1 MHLLPAFIYIT
12 HSRIFSNCQ
21 KVINY
26 ANIVLG
32 TNASQYLRDWAALGA
47 LSPNKNIQPNAYV
60 DADNRANLLVI
71 SAASYWPLVSDPGY
85 ANCERYCMNNITAS
99 ESCKSE
105 GPWGDQSSY
114 HQIPFAPGGS
124 IKNGFRRL
132 VIYQQF
138 TSGNSWVG
146 YMLYPAFTTDEALL
160 CRAEAYITKTLRRSC
175 SRYRRLAESLYEK
188 YTNLVQRDNQ

>member
-1 MHLLPAFIYIT
+1 MSKYCRRLEAILLLNRLRYFDRLQQQFRVSIVD
-12 HSRIFSNCQ
+12 FSNCQ

-138 TSGNSWVG
+138 TSG
-146 YMLYPAFTTDEALL
+146 
-160 CRAEAYITKTLRRSC
+160 C
-175 SRYRRLAESLYEK
+175 SFVV
-188 YTNLVQRDNQ
+188 TF

>member
-12 HSRIFSNCQ
+12 HSRIFLTARS
-21 KVINY
+21 VINY

-105 GPWGDQSSY
+105 ASMGRPVKLPPNPICAWWLYQER
-114 HQIPFAPGGS
+114 IPPFSHLSAVHIRQQLG
-124 IKNGFRRL
+124 RL
-132 VIYQQF
+132 YAV
-138 TSGNSWVG
+138 
-146 YMLYPAFTTDEALL
+146 
-160 CRAEAYITKTLRRSC
+160 SC
-175 SRYRRLAESLYEK
+175 FHYR
-188 YTNLVQRDNQ
+188 

>member
-71 SAASYWPLVSDPGY
+71 SAAFIL
-85 ANCERYCMNNITAS
+85 AI
-99 ESCKSE
+99 
-105 GPWGDQSSY
+105 
-114 HQIPFAPGGS
+114 
-124 IKNGFRRL
+124 GFR
-132 VIYQQF
+132 
-138 TSGNSWVG
+138 SG
-146 YMLYPAFTTDEALL
+146 L
-160 CRAEAYITKTLRRSC
+160 CQL
-175 SRYRRLAESLYEK
+175 
-188 YTNLVQRDNQ
+188 

>member
-1 MHLLPAFIYIT
+1 M
-12 HSRIFSNCQ
+12 
-21 KVINY
+21 
-26 ANIVLG
+26 
-32 TNASQYLRDWAALGA
+32 
-47 LSPNKNIQPNAYV
+47 
-60 DADNRANLLVI
+60 VI

-114 HQIPFAPGGS
+114 HQIPFSPGGS

-138 TSGNSWVG
+138 TSGNSWIG

-160 CRAEAYITKTLRRSC
+160 CRAEAYTLLKTL
-175 SRYRRLAESLYEK
+175 
-188 YTNLVQRDNQ
+188 